1 MLKGIKRPFT
11 ETVVLNKFVCC
22 NVFSMACTRSKHSPP
37 LCLLYTLTGCALF
50 SQKKAERYAGLSA
63 LRLFQDDL
71 IEILLAALEDYALA
85 ELPGSKY
92 LADIAHL
99 FIIHSNTALL
109 DIAAGIGL

>member
-1 MLKGIKRPFT
+1 MSVIYIDRLRAVFT
-11 ETVVLNKFVCC
+11 KE
-22 NVFSMACTRSKHSPP
+22 
-37 LCLLYTLTGCALF
+37 
-50 SQKKAERYAGLSA
+50 AERSAGLSA

-92 LADIAHL
+92 RADIAHL

-109 DIAAGIGL
+109 DISAAVSS